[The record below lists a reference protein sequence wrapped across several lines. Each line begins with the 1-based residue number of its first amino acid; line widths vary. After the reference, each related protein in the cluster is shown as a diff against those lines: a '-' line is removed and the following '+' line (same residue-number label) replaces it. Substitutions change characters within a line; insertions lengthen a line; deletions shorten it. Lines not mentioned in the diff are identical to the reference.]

1 MSNRSDKKRCL
12 ARALSTPAP
21 RVRDVAIVATVLA
34 ILVFLPSHG
43 PARSPGASEDARIT
57 IDCLLGETTPVA
69 SLSRSDATGVR

>member
-21 RVRDVAIVATVLA
+21 RVRDVVIVAAVLA

-43 PARSPGASEDARIT
+43 PARSQGSIEEARIT
-57 IDCLLGETTPVA
+57 IDCLVAETTPMA
-69 SLSRSDATGVR
+69 SLSRSDAPSPR